1 MARRPV
7 VHSAAELPR
16 DPSAQ
21 PSVDV

>member
-7 VHSAAELPR
+7 VHSAAELPNR
-16 DPSAQ
+16 SAQ